1 MLKVFRSPHQLD
13 ISKLDEIYKE
23 SIQLSGRDNYRHLSS
38 CEQEEEAEK
47 DFYDYWQNQFFIVA
61 EAVCAVWEVS
71 GEYVAAVRLEP
82 YNGGLLLAGLET
94 APRHRNKGYG
104 KMLVKAVI
112 QQLLP
117 DDGTVLY
124 AHINKNNIPSLRLHK
139 SCGFKET
146 LEYAVFL
153 DGSVSYYY
161 STYSLK
167 K

>member
-1 MLKVFRSPHQLD
+1 MLKIFRSPHQLD
-13 ISKLDEIYKE
+13 IRKLVEVYKE

-38 CEQEEEAEK
+38 YEREDEAER
-47 DFYDYWQNQFFIVA
+47 DFYDYWQHQFFIVP
-61 EAVCAVWEVS
+61 EAVCGVWEIS

-82 YNGGLLLAGLET
+82 YNEGLLLAGLET
-94 APRHRNKGYG
+94 APRHRKKGYG

-112 QQLLP
+112 RQLLP

-124 AHINKNNIPSLRLHK
+124 AHINKKNIPSLRLHK
-139 SCGFKET
+139 SCGFTET

-153 DGSVSYYY
+153 DGSVSCYY